1 MPHVPAVDLRS
12 RESIGD
18 QDVLAGKGLLP
29 DTPVASLEEAEGLLK
44 IRRQHRDARRSNPP
58 IQREA
63 RSRQVVRLTKCYEKL
78 QLTPPICGVLG
89 PERAMSLELDKFRA
103 SRRVGGALLRWSGP
117 VAHVQS
123 LALNQHFPRATSV
136 SAKNIR
142 RRTVSIL
149 TGGG

>member
-1 MPHVPAVDLRS
+1 
-12 RESIGD
+12 
-18 QDVLAGKGLLP
+18 
-29 DTPVASLEEAEGLLK
+29 
-44 IRRQHRDARRSNPP
+44 
-58 IQREA
+58 
-63 RSRQVVRLTKCYEKL
+63 
-78 QLTPPICGVLG
+78 
-89 PERAMSLELDKFRA
+89 MSLELDKFCA
-103 SRRVGGALLRWSGP
+103 SRRIGSRLQRLSGP